1 MEDNRVI
8 DHVLQATNQLRL
20 TAEKTR
26 ELYSKLRNEREKAT
40 FSMMMRMNPEALMN
54 IRKEFFL
61 REDAVKVD
69 EFIYIIN
76 KHLLK
81 SANQKEMENNIADQR
96 EFGFHMYELFKEI
109 DVNGDGDLEW
119 LVSLLFMYE
128 GIVLIFIVSRYV
140 GIHLVHRGKSECFKQ
155 STETCKFS
163 TLL

>member
-8 DHVLQATNQLRL
+8 DQVLQATNELRE

-54 IRKEFFL
+54 IRREFFL

-69 EFIYIIN
+69 EFIFIIN

-81 SANQKEMENNIADQR
+81 STNQKEIDNNIADQR

-119 LVSLLFMYE
+119 LVSLCH
-128 GIVLIFIVSRYV
+128 FI
-140 GIHLVHRGKSECFKQ
+140 
-155 STETCKFS
+155 
-163 TLL
+163 